1 MYIRIIIFIVK
12 NAIMQ
17 HLSSSTIIHLQSTFV
32 HIRLILELH
41 RFSRGV
47 LMPRRCI
54 VSHER
59 LVFHRQNWSQRYISM
74 NYSET
79 LVTHN
84 LSRLTFLPAI
94 VSMVIFRIV
103 VVRTI
108 STQILLQVWSVCILW
123 KVKKTHDPSGISR
136 FTNPQKVSRS
146 THVYLDLFVR

>member
-1 MYIRIIIFIVK
+1 MYVRITIFIVK

-17 HLSSSTIIHLQSTFV
+17 HLSTCNAIIFRRHPSTFV
-32 HIRLILELH
+32 HMRLILELH

-47 LMPRRCI
+47 LIPRRCI

-74 NYSET
+74 NCSET

-84 LSRLTFLPAI
+84 LSRLTFVPAI

-103 VVRTI
+103 AVRTI
-108 STQILLQVWSVCILW
+108 STQILLQVCNVCIL
-123 KVKKTHDPSGISR
+123 
-136 FTNPQKVSRS
+136 
-146 THVYLDLFVR
+146 